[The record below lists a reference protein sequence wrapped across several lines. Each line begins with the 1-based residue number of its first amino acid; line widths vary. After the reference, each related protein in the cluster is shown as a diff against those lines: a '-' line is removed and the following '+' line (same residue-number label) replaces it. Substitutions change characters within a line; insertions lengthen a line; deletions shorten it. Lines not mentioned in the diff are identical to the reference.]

1 MKNKNF
7 EIAKV
12 VILNEQLGSPKDLEL
27 KVVEN
32 SLSDRDKE
40 RIKQAVLDNAAK
52 TTDYSLSEL
61 ARELCLAFT
70 LIQTYTAPKCE

>member
-32 SLSDRDKE
+32 SLSGSDKN
-40 RIKQAVLDNAAK
+40 RIKQAILENVARN
-52 TTDYSLSEL
+52 TDYPPDEL
-61 ARELCLAFT
+61 AKLACKAICL
-70 LIQTYTAPKCE
+70 IDSYKY

>member
-32 SLSDRDKE
+32 SLSGSDKN
-40 RIKQAVLDNAAK
+40 RINQAILESVARN
-52 TTDYSLSEL
+52 TDYPPDEL
-61 ARELCLAFT
+61 AKLTCKAICL
-70 LIQTYTAPKCE
+70 IDSYKH

>member
-12 VILNEQLGSPKDLEL
+12 VILNEQLGSPEDLEL

-32 SLSDRDKE
+32 SLSGSDKN
-40 RIKQAVLDNAAK
+40 RIKQAILESVARN
-52 TTDYSLSEL
+52 TDYPPDEL
-61 ARELCLAFT
+61 AKLTCKAICL
-70 LIQTYTAPKCE
+70 IDSYKH